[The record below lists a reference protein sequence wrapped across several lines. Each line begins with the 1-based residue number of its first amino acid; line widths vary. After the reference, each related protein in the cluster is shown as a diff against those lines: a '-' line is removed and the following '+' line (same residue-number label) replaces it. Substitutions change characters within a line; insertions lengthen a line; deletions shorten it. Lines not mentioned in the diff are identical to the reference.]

1 MGRLFAMGF
10 ALWVDNQLA
19 WAQGTH
25 EYRPM
30 GVAVIAA
37 TDLFAPR
44 DFSPRRTVPG
54 LARRAS
60 FAGLF
65 ASLEQ
70 VNAYLKTR
78 RSQKK
83 IRTGKPRNRRVLSII

>member
-1 MGRLFAMGF
+1 MGF
-10 ALWVDNQLA
+10 ALWVDDQLA

-44 DFSPRRTVPG
+44 DFSPLRSAP
-54 LARRAS
+54 ARRRQDS

-83 IRTGKPRNRRVLSII
+83 ARAAKLRKRRALSII